1 MTNNEKWDSTLLN
14 WSVYQKAKKS
24 DINFTPRIV
33 EEIPDALK
41 RGRRTKFWSPEALNL
56 AQANPTKWIIA
67 FDEFVE
73 DSRVRAKVRASARSS
88 MSHLKSRGLP
98 IEVRVI
104 TNEGRVQC
112 YIRWMNDSE

>member
-41 RGRRTKFWSPEALNL
+41 RRRSKFWSREALYL
-56 AQANPTKWIIA
+56 AQANPMKWIIT
-67 FDEFVE
+67 FDELVE
-73 DSRVRAKVRASARSS
+73 DSRLRAKVSASARSG
-88 MSHLKSRGLP
+88 MTHLKSKGLP
-98 IEVRVI
+98 IEIRVL
-104 TNEGRVQC
+104 NNDGRVQF
-112 YIRWMNDSE
+112 YIRWMDKSE